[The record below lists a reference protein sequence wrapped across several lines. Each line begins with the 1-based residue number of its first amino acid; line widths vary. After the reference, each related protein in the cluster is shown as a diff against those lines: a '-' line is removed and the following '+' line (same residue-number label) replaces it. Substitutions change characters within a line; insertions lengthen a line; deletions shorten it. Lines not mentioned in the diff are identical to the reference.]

1 MFLYTSGYS
10 IDFPPQDTSIYFT
23 STDDATIHRWSV
35 SYN

>member
-23 STDDATIHRWSV
+23 STDDATIHR
-35 SYN
+35 